1 MSLRLRYLNRD
12 LSEGGMRKALQGEG
26 RKYKGP
32 EAAAF
37 SQCGTAWPGEQRR
50 LEVRL
55 TDSRG

>member
-1 MSLRLRYLNRD
+1 MK
-12 LSEGGMRKALQGEG
+12 GGDEKSTTGREG

-37 SQCGTAWPGEQRR
+37 SQCGTAWPGEQRQ
-50 LEVRL
+50 LGVRL